1 MENYTCDPPV
11 DLTSLNMSAYEYPW
25 SKTDVFIRIDLTSV
39 CKICLYLFVSIFAVF
54 GNVIIIVIVFT
65 NKHMRLTT
73 NYYLVNLAIA
83 DILIAAFCMS
93 IHLIKELSSHSYIL
107 GTLVCK
113 TDASFKLFTRREKVT
128 CGVKRNAC
136 VGRTIVK
143 ERNNFLWLMKLQMP
157 TEKGNSSSDG
167 K

>member
-1 MENYTCDPPV
+1 
-11 DLTSLNMSAYEYPW
+11 
-25 SKTDVFIRIDLTSV
+25 
-39 CKICLYLFVSIFAVF
+39 
-54 GNVIIIVIVFT
+54 
-65 NKHMRLTT
+65 MRLTT

-113 TDASFKLFTRREKVT
+113 TDASFKVRIGWKELSIERTGDLDGRPLLSSGPIWAVDDDDDEVKINNLAYLFLIKCLKKSTFTSQLIEI
-128 CGVKRNAC
+128 NAC